1 MAVRPQFEPSSRQV
15 SPVARSVRNTP
26 GRAAAHGL
34 AMPEIGRWSD
44 NELIQFFGEQRE
56 SWIVYPPRSAYGFLQ
71 RPSRDAAVVEFH
83 PWEPLAVADQHPV
96 RPRDGCVLH
105 GLQCRASAAIQ
116 AAVDTGFDPFK

>member
-1 MAVRPQFEPSSRQV
+1 MAARLQPEPYSRGRSAALPVRDVPRGDVKPS
-15 SPVARSVRNTP
+15 
-26 GRAAAHGL
+26 L
-34 AMPEIGRWSD
+34 ALPEIGRWSD
-44 NELIQFFGEQRE
+44 NELILFFGEQRE
-56 SWIVYPPRSAYGFLQ
+56 SWIVYPPRSAYDFVQ
-71 RPSRDAAVVEFH
+71 RPSHDAAVVEFH